1 MFLQHL
7 LNGITIGAGY
17 ALIALGYTLVYGVL
31 KLINFAHGEIY
42 MIGAY
47 LGFVLISLLPYLPPF
62 LQSHILLALLLFLVV
77 AALLCALYGY
87 YLEKICYRPLRNAPR
102 LSPLIS
108 ALGASI
114 FLQNFVMITMGA
126 KDRIFPQL
134 IGTGAVSIGGVFFT
148 WLQLAIILASFLLMA
163 GLYFFINRTRLG
175 IAIRATSTDPFMAS
189 LLGINVDT
197 VISVT
202 FMIGSFLAACAGVMI
217 GFYYGTINFTLGYLG
232 GIKAFTAAVLGG
244 IGNVPG
250 AMLGGLLLGVIEAL
264 GAGYFSAEYKDVYA
278 FFILIAVLV
287 FRPAGLLGKKVHERA

>member
-7 LNGITIGAGY
+7 LNGITIGGSY

-47 LGFVLISLLPYLPPF
+47 LGFILISLLPAMPPF
-62 LQSHILLALLLFLVV
+62 LQGNLLLVMLIVLLLA
-77 AALLCALYGY
+77 AIICALYGF
-87 YLEKICYRPLRNAPR
+87 YLERICYRPLRNAPK
-102 LSPLIS
+102 LTPLIS

-126 KDRIFPQL
+126 KDKIFPQ
-134 IGTGAVSIGGVFFT
+134 SIGMKPISYGGVTFT
-148 WLQLAIILASFLLMA
+148 PLQLAIIASSVLLMLL
-163 GLYFFINRTRLG
+163 LYWFINRTRLG
-175 IAIRATSTDPFMAS
+175 IAIKATSTDPFMAS

-197 VISVT
+197 VISIT
-202 FMIGSFLAACAGVMI
+202 FMAGSFLAACAGVMI
-217 GFYYGTINFTLGYLG
+217 GLYYGTINFSIGYLG
-232 GIKAFTAAVLGG
+232 GLKAFTAAVLGG

-250 AMLGGLLLGVIEAL
+250 AMVGGFLLGIIEAL
-264 GAGYFSAEYKDVYA
+264 GAGYFSGEYKDVYA

-287 FRPAGLLGKKVHERA
+287 FRPAGLLGKGVHERA